1 MPTIITPAARSA
13 KSGAQTSKKGIFHAL
28 KRRAGYRRCLSPN
41 AQRRNHHRGVAVPH
55 DLCWHQDFLGGVHW
69 PTPAAHGDGV
79 FPMLY
84 NALPYLDTRN
94 YASAPSL
101 SAIGIVIA
109 LVAGYFVAQI
119 GASTLQENSESER
132 RLRLERL
139 DEETRRRLR

>member
-1 MPTIITPAARSA
+1 
-13 KSGAQTSKKGIFHAL
+13 
-28 KRRAGYRRCLSPN
+28 
-41 AQRRNHHRGVAVPH
+41 
-55 DLCWHQDFLGGVHW
+55 
-69 PTPAAHGDGV
+69 
-79 FPMLY
+79 MLY